1 MFSTFKSLKQR
12 TSKNKPERQEFLKLL
27 VNEFNTTPSQ
37 EMKQQTLANLANFA
51 YDPINYGYLKENS
64 IITVF
69 LDTLNDDDPVLVRF
83 AAAGLCNIVLDPETK
98 EYVIANGGIEAVSR
112 CLSSK
117 DEQTVESSITTLM
130 YLVTNE
136 SKPAI
141 TSPQIIQC
149 MLLFADSPNPRL
161 SILAK
166 VFLEDYCSSEQIDA
180 VKKSVQF
187 IPLPNT

>member
-12 TSKNKPERQEFLKLL
+12 TSKNKPERKEFLKLL
-27 VNEFNTTPSQ
+27 VHEFNNTPSQ

-64 IITVF
+64 ILNVF
-69 LDTLNDDDPVLVRF
+69 MDTLNDGDPILVRF

-98 EYVIANGGIEAVSR
+98 DYVIANGGIEAISR

-117 DEQTVESSITTLM
+117 DEQTVESCITALM

-136 SKPAI
+136 SKAAI
-141 TSPQIIQC
+141 TSAEVIQC
-149 MLLFADSPNPRL
+149 MLLFADSTNVRL
-161 SILAK
+161 SNLAK
-166 VFLEDYCSSEQIDA
+166 IFLEDYCTPQQIDA
-180 VKKSVQF
+180 VKNSVQF
-187 IPLPNT
+187 IPLPTT